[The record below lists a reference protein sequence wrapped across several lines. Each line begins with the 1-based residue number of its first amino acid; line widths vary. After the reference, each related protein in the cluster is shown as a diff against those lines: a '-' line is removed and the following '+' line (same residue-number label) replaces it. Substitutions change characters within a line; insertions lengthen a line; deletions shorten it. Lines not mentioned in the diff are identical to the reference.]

1 MSRED
6 NIDREA
12 RELWLT
18 LRGEEA
24 PKGLTGSDL
33 LLILVAQ
40 AQEMRYDRYVSPHLP
55 SDEPPPPPRM
65 MEPAHEIPPEAYAPP
80 PAEEPNPQPPPQPQI
95 EE

>member
-40 AQEMRYDRYVSPHLP
+40 AQEMRYDRYVSPHLRESQISRPRSLSASGNPGRDGQSRQDRTP
-55 SDEPPPPPRM
+55 S
-65 MEPAHEIPPEAYAPP
+65 Y
-80 PAEEPNPQPPPQPQI
+80 PQPG
-95 EE
+95 